1 MFSDPQ
7 FWVAVSF
14 FLFLIAIF
22 NPVRKILTSNLDTQI
37 NEIKSKIHEAEDLK
51 KEAEKTLTD
60 LKNRQSDVEKEIL
73 EFMSGLDIIIHE
85 VYGQSED
92 TGPTTFNRPLPGQ
105 RKLGTVGLPFPG
117 VDVRIADDGSRTN
130 Q

>member
-22 NPVRKILTSNLDTQI
+22 NPVKKILTSNLDTQI
-37 NEIKSKIHEAEDLK
+37 NEIKFKIHEAEDLK

-60 LKNRQSDVEKEIL
+60 LKNRQSDVEKEIQALLAL
-73 EFMSGLDIIIHE
+73 EFPIQKHGRAHVLALLQSLE
-85 VYGQSED
+85 RAFYGYHMLASSH
-92 TGPTTFNRPLPGQ
+92 F
-105 RKLGTVGLPFPG
+105 
-117 VDVRIADDGSRTN
+117 S
-130 Q
+130 